1 MNYYK
6 NIFSLKNKLV
16 FIVGGSGLIGKDT
29 IKCLINYKARVINL
43 DIKKFH
49 NFKNNE
55 FFDCSDTQN
64 LEENYLRIVK
74 KYGIPDVLI
83 NCSYPRTFDWKFNT
97 FQTIKKESFNTNLQN
112 HLNSYVL
119 LSILT
124 ANLMKN
130 KKRKGS
136 IILLGSIY
144 GVVGQDTEIYNNTG
158 IKENIT
164 YSVIKGG
171 VTNFTKQMASYYGKF
186 NIRINCICPGG
197 IIDKINSKNKIFI
210 KNYKKRVPLKRLAKS
225 REIANVILFF
235 SSDASSYVTG
245 NIMMVDGGWTSI

>member
-6 NIFSLKNKLV
+6 NILSLKKKLV

-29 IKCLINYKARVINL
+29 IKCLVSYKAKVVNL

-55 FFDCSDTQN
+55 FFDCSDTKN
-64 LEENYLRIVK
+64 LEENYLKIIK
-74 KYGIPDVLI
+74 KYGIPDVFI
-83 NCSYPRTFDWKFNT
+83 NCSYPRTFDWKLNT
-97 FQTIKKESFNTNLQN
+97 FQNIKKESFNTNLQN

-136 IILLGSIY
+136 IVLLGSIY

-158 IKENIT
+158 MNENIT

-197 IIDKINSKNKIFI
+197 IIDKINSNNKIFI

-235 SSDASSYVTG
+235 SSDASSYITG

>member
-97 FQTIKKESFNTNLQN
+97 FQTIKVRKARKSFKT
-112 HLNSYVL
+112 
-119 LSILT
+119 
-124 ANLMKN
+124 
-130 KKRKGS
+130 
-136 IILLGSIY
+136 
-144 GVVGQDTEIYNNTG
+144 
-158 IKENIT
+158 
-164 YSVIKGG
+164 
-171 VTNFTKQMASYYGKF
+171 
-186 NIRINCICPGG
+186 
-197 IIDKINSKNKIFI
+197 
-210 KNYKKRVPLKRLAKS
+210 
-225 REIANVILFF
+225 
-235 SSDASSYVTG
+235 
-245 NIMMVDGGWTSI
+245 